1 MAEVTAQMVKELRIK
16 TDAGMMDCKKALV
29 ECDGNMEEAV
39 KYLREKGIA
48 KAAKKADR
56 EAKEGVV
63 ASIVEGKDGI
73 IFEINC
79 ETDFCSK
86 GDKFQALV
94 AEIGAALK
102 ASAATTLE
110 EALNVSVND
119 TTIEKYLAEQCA
131 AIGENMKFRKF
142 GRYTLAGEGVI
153 ASYIH
158 MGGKEGVLLQVACD
172 KAGTAGTE
180 VCKALCKDIT
190 LHIAA
195 CAPKSV
201 DSSSLDPAF
210 VAEEQEIARAQ
221 LIALGKPEAMLEKIL
236 PGKLKALYKQSCLLN
251 QEFVKDNSKT
261 VEQLVAEI
269 SKELGDNI
277 KVVSFMH
284 FQLGA

>member
-1 MAEVTAQMVKELRIK
+1 MVKELRVK

-29 ECDGNMEEAV
+29 ECDGNMDEAV

-63 ASIVEGKDGI
+63 ATVVEGKDGV

-86 GDKFQALV
+86 GDKFRALV
-94 AEIGAALK
+94 AEVGAALK
-102 ASAATTLE
+102 ASAATTLD
-110 EALNVSVND
+110 EALNVPMAG
-119 TTIEKYLAEQCA
+119 TTVEKYIAEQCA

-142 GRYTLAGEGVI
+142 GRYTLAGEGSIV
-153 ASYIH
+153 SYIH
-158 MGGKEGVLLQVACD
+158 MGGKVGVLLQVSCT
-172 KAGTAGTE
+172 KPETAAAEDFVTM
-180 VCKALCKDIT
+180 CKDIT

-210 VAEEQEIARAQ
+210 IAEEQEIAKAQ
-221 LIALGKPEAMLEKIL
+221 LIAEGKPEKLLEKIL
-236 PGKLKALYKQSCLLN
+236 PGKLKALYTQSCLLS
-251 QEFVKDNSKT
+251 QEFVKDPSIS
-261 VEQLVAEI
+261 VEKLVADTG
-269 SKELGDNI
+269 KKLGDTL
-277 KVVSFMH
+277 KVEAFLRY
-284 FQLGA
+284 QLGA